1 MSITTTI
8 PQSARLEHLLIVN
21 GEMEKKVRSII
32 QKELAKARTALAK
45 DAKSAVPNDPRQAYK
60 AVRRGIY
67 KRVLGGNLNILAQK
81 RAGTPHAY
89 VKQRKLDRNPHQR
102 GGNRMP
108 RSERTKKLDSYWGK
122 DRGFIL
128 RYLNDGADRT
138 GNTSNRG
145 RIAARRWFPGAS
157 HKELEAAAERIAQ
170 LIDEEIKKATK

>member
-1 MSITTTI
+1 MTTTI
-8 PQSARLEHLLIVN
+8 PQSARLEGLLISSPD
-21 GEMEKKVRSII
+21 MEKRVRSII
-32 QKELAKARTALAK
+32 QKELAKARSALTKA
-45 DAKSAVPNDPRQAYK
+45 AKSAVPNDPRQAYK

-81 RAGTPHAY
+81 KAGEPHAY

-128 RYLNDGADRT
+128 RFLNDGTDDRT
-138 GNTSNRG
+138 SHGGNRG
-145 RIAARRWFPGAS
+145 HIAARRWFPGAS
-157 HKELEAAAERIAQ
+157 HKELESAAERIAQ